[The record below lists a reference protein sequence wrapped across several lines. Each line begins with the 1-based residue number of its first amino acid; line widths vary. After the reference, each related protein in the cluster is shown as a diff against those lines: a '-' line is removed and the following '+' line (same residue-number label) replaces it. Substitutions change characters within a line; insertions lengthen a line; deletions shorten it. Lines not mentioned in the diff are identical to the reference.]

1 MKDYPYKM
9 TVEQARAFG
18 EDVLNIVAQIL
29 HGRVTTYGHIAALAG
44 WPSHS
49 AGWWEDIAIFAWS
62 REVAMS
68 SSGKQRGSH
77 GTWLEWT
84 ACASVGER
92 GCIFQA

>member
-18 EDVLNIVAQIL
+18 EDVLNIVAQIPWSCDDVRAYRGL
-29 HGRVTTYGHIAALAG
+29 GGMAESFADG
-44 WPSHS
+44 
-49 AGWWEDIAIFAWS
+49 GKDIAIFAWS

-84 ACASVGER
+84 ACVIGER

>member
-1 MKDYPYKM
+1 MDDVRWMKDYPYKM

-18 EDVLNIVAQIL
+18 EEWSCDDVRAYRGLGGMAESFAD
-29 HGRVTTYGHIAALAG
+29 GGK
-44 WPSHS
+44 
-49 AGWWEDIAIFAWS
+49 DIAIFAWS

-84 ACASVGER
+84 ACVIGER

>member
-18 EDVLNIVAQIL
+18 EDEYRRTDSSWSCDDVRAYRGLGGMAESFAD
-29 HGRVTTYGHIAALAG
+29 GGK
-44 WPSHS
+44 
-49 AGWWEDIAIFAWS
+49 DIAIFAWS

-84 ACASVGER
+84 ACVIGER

>member
-1 MKDYPYKM
+1 MDDVRCMKDYPYKM

-18 EDVLNIVAQIL
+18 EDVLNIVAQIP
-29 HGRVTTYGHIAALAG
+29 HGRVTTYGHIA
-44 WPSHS
+44 
-49 AGWWEDIAIFAWS
+49 
-62 REVAMS
+62 S

-84 ACASVGER
+84 ACVIGER